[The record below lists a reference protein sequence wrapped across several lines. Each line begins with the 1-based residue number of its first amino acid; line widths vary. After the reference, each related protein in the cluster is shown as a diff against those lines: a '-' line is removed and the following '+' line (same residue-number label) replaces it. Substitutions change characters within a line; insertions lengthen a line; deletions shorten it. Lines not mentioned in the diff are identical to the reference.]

1 MSNIKILI
9 KGLSAFGYHGVF
21 EHEKINGQE
30 FIVDLEITYQATEA
44 IKTDE
49 ISDAL
54 DYGKI
59 VNLVKALIENTKRD
73 LIEVLADEIAETLL
87 NLDLVSQVVV
97 TLHKPQAPVA
107 VKVADIAVRI
117 EKIK

>member
-1 MSNIKILI
+1 
-9 KGLSAFGYHGVF
+9 
-21 EHEKINGQE
+21 
-30 FIVDLEITYQATEA
+30 
-44 IKTDE
+44 
-49 ISDAL
+49 
-54 DYGKI
+54 
-59 VNLVKALIENTKRD
+59 LVKALIENTKRD